1 MLVRGDKPLTP
12 DERAEYEIGRE
23 LRRLRDAGLVME
35 TGGSAGD
42 RTWGLTLRGVRHVNA
57 APIEVRMSS
66 GKRMRLTVEVLDS
79 SC

>member
-1 MLVRGDKPLTP
+1 MLFRGDTPLTP

-35 TGGSAGD
+35 IDRAGE
-42 RTWGLTLRGVRHVNA
+42 RAWGLTLRGVRDLNH
-57 APIEVRMSS
+57 PIEVGMTS
-66 GKRMRLTVEVLDS
+66 GKLLRLTVEVLDS